1 MKSVCGF
8 SRSAVCPLTIA
19 LQNIFPWLGKIKMI
33 FLLLFQQFDFVV
45 FANCFSFVNSTNSI
59 SDLQQTKIEH

>member
-19 LQNIFPWLGKIKMI
+19 LQNIFPWLRENKDDISPPP
-33 FLLLFQQFDFVV
+33 
-45 FANCFSFVNSTNSI
+45 FSAI
-59 SDLQQTKIEH
+59 